1 MDQKTIKT
9 KSDADLTK
17 ALSDAREELRKLRFG
32 VGGVKDPREKDKH
45 KTLVARIMT
54 ELRARKA

>member
-1 MDQKTIKT
+1 MD
-9 KSDADLTK
+9 LE
-17 ALSDAREELRKLRFG
+17 AREELRKLRFG
-32 VGGVKDPREKDKH
+32 VGGVKDPREKDAH